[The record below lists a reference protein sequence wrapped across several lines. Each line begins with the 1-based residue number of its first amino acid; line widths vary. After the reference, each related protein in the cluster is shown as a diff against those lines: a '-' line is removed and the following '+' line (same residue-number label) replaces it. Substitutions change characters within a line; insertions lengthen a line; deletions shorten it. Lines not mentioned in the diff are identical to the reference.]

1 MKYLVNVLR
10 VLVGLLF
17 IFSGLIKAND
27 PTGFSIKLDEY
38 FSVFSADLEA
48 TQDSVTIFVTTPDGT
63 NSVKKAIQ
71 ASNPIAELSAKN
83 NPWKAVPLGENLN
96 DSVYFSDAF
105 IYWGSQELYTS
116 SLNAEDTNTVLLKV
130 TVKYAVNNNNVGE
143 QHFVFN
149 SFEENSQTTTIDL
162 SDYLVTNS
170 GLVIFLQS
178 LRPYAV
184 SIAIFLC
191 VFEIILGLSLLIG
204 WGPKLTITLLILLM
218 AFFSFLTWYSAIYN
232 KVTDCGCFGGAIK
245 LTPWQS
251 FNKDIILSIA
261 IIIILLSL
269 KHVKAIFSK
278 PFAARLLTVFAL
290 LSFGFAAYCYHYL
303 PVKNFLKFKVG
314 NDIEKMVI
322 VPEGAPTDIYTNV
335 FLYSKDGKT
344 KEFTLEEIG
353 NRDLKAEG
361 YVFVDRIDKLISKG
375 YAPEIYDFK
384 MMDEGRT
391 NDYIDVFFADSGFK
405 LLLVLSEVESA
416 NTKTM
421 EELREILRACKKHK
435 IKVYPLT
442 ASRQEDVDAF
452 RHEHQLDIPFYYGDK
467 TNLKSIIRS
476 NPGLLLFK
484 ENIVHNIWPS
494 TRLPTAKRF
503 LKQLNK

>member
-48 TQDSVTIFVTTPDGT
+48 TQDSVTISITTPDGI
-63 NSVKKAIQ
+63 NSIKKAIQ
-71 ASNPIAELSAKN
+71 SSNPIAELSAEN
-83 NPWKAVPLGENLN
+83 TPWKAVSLGENLN

-116 SLNAEDTNTVLLKV
+116 SLNAEDSNTTLLNI
-130 TVKYAVNNNNVGE
+130 TVNYAVNDHAIGE
-143 QHFVFN
+143 QHFIFN
-149 SFEENSQTTTIDL
+149 AFESKAQKTTIDL
-162 SDYLVTNS
+162 SDHLISNSWLVN
-170 GLVIFLQS
+170 LLQS

-184 SIAIFLC
+184 SIGILLC

-204 WGPKLTITLLILLM
+204 WAPKLTITMLVLLM
-218 AFFSFLTWYSAIYN
+218 TFFTFLTWYSAIYN
-232 KVTDCGCFGGAIK
+232 KVTDCGCFGDAIK

-261 IIIILLSL
+261 IIIILLGL

-278 PFAARLLTVFAL
+278 PFAARLLTVFTL

-314 NDIEKMVI
+314 NDIEKMVTI
-322 VPEGAPTDIYTNV
+322 PEGAPTDIYTNV

-344 KEFTLEEIG
+344 KEFTIEEIG

-361 YVFVDRIDKLISKG
+361 YVFIDRIDKLISKG
-375 YAPEIYDFK
+375 YEPEIYDFK

-391 NDYIDVFFADSGFK
+391 NDYVDVFFADSGFK

-416 NTKTM
+416 NTKNM
-421 EELREILRACKKHK
+421 EELREILRACKKNK
-435 IKVYPLT
+435 VKVYPLT
-442 ASRQEDVDAF
+442 ASSQEDVDIF
-452 RHEHQLDIPFYYGDK
+452 RHEHQLDMPFYYGDK

-484 ENIVHNIWPS
+484 DNIVHNIWPS
-494 TRLPTAKRF
+494 TRLPNVKRF
-503 LKQLNK
+503 IKQLNK